1 MAILYTQEESYL
13 TVVLRKYR
21 AFPFHSQLLRE
32 SSPKS
37 ADIVDIQS
45 HCSQRQRNNTPS
57 KHKKWKQHKFTCQHL
72 NNLENLFLNTN
83 STKVGCVFAIY
94 IWLYVRILLKV
105 CFEAAKKL
113 FSLVSCLKS
122 NSFYRFS
129 TFSFNDCHLLSVPNV
144 NFLISFI
151 D

>member
-83 STKVGCVFAIY
+83 STKVGCVFAVY
-94 IWLYVRILLKV
+94 IWLYVRILLKE
-105 CFEAAKKL
+105 CFFKARQIQKL
-113 FSLVSCLKS
+113 FFCAKS
-122 NSFYRFS
+122 NFFYRFW
-129 TFSFNDCHLLSVPNV
+129 TFSFNEFHLCQSQLS
-144 NFLISFI
+144 ISSFPVA
-151 D
+151 